1 MTNILFQLFIVF
13 FKIGAFTFGG
23 GWAMISIIEK
33 EIVDKKHWVTKEEFL
48 DLLAVAQ
55 SIPGILAV
63 NMAVAVGDKIRGRR
77 GAIISA
83 LGTIIPSFSMILFIA
98 IFLTPDMIKNNE
110 TLNNIFRGIRPAVV
124 ALIIAPVFKTAKVAK
139 IGWKTV
145 AIPIVIALL
154 IWSKLPYVSNPII
167 FIVLGG
173 LGGYLWLRRQ
183 HSRLSQ
189 RKEEV
194 ER

>member
-1 MTNILFQLFIVF
+1 MTNILLQLFIVF

-33 EIVDKKHWVTKEEFL
+33 EIVDKKRWVTKEEFL

-173 LGGYLWLRRQ
+173 LVGYLWLRRQ
-183 HSRLSQ
+183 HSRLNQ

-194 ER
+194 E

>member
-1 MTNILFQLFIVF
+1 MKGILLDLFIVF

-83 LGTIIPSFSMILFIA
+83 LGTIIPSFAMILFIA

-110 TLNNIFRGIRPAVV
+110 PLNNIFRGIRPAVV

-145 AIPIVIALL
+145 AIPVVVALL

-173 LGGYLWLRRQ
+173 LGGYLWLHRQ
-183 HSRLSQ
+183 HSQLTQ
-189 RKEEV
+189 RKEGV
-194 ER
+194 E

>member
-1 MTNILFQLFIVF
+1 MKYYMKSRF
-13 FKIGAFTFGG
+13 FSLKEDFWIKNEYGEDTFF
-23 GWAMISIIEK
+23 
-33 EIVDKKHWVTKEEFL
+33 VDKKFL
-48 DLLAVAQ
+48 
-55 SIPGILAV
+55 S
-63 NMAVAVGDKIRGRR
+63 
-77 GAIISA
+77 
-83 LGTIIPSFSMILFIA
+83 LGLQF
-98 IFLTPDMIKNNE
+98 DMIKNNE

>member
-1 MTNILFQLFIVF
+1 
-13 FKIGAFTFGG
+13 
-23 GWAMISIIEK
+23 MISIIEK
-33 EIVDKKHWVTKEEFL
+33 EIVDKKRWVTKEEFL

-83 LGTIIPSFSMILFIA
+83 LGTIIPSFAMILFIA